1 MNDIPDGLIIKNLSR
16 RLDDADILIIEQE
29 ATIDEVRKYAAVMFN
44 GAHRDI
50 AKKLIRIVKLK
61 DLPEDEREEYV

>member
-1 MNDIPDGLIIKNLSR
+1 MKTDRSGRNLMEYR
-16 RLDDADILIIEQE
+16 ELYWDEKKLRKEKTAI
-29 ATIDEVRKYAAVMFN
+29 IDEVRDYASVMFN

-61 DLPEDEREEYV
+61 DLEPGE